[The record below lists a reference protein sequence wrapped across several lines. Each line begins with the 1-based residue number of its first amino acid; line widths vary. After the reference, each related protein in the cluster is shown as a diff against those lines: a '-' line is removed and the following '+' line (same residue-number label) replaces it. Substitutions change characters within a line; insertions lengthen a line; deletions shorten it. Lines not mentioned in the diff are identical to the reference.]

1 MQLLRV
7 GLVQLEVEVKIEGMP
22 VKALLDTGAQ
32 STIISRSTLHAVV
45 KHLQEHKRTPPELKL
60 PTARLYGKD
69 GEKGGKPLYIT
80 AQVPFVVS
88 LGQNSVTVPVFMQPD
103 SEQACLLG
111 MNALPLLGIEVRLSN
126 GTQILP
132 SEQKLGNHAK
142 PAVSKVSLLTS
153 AVVPSHKG
161 CALPAVATNPDVA
174 LSDGDFLFEPNQ
186 KALGS
191 RGLSSLECLVT
202 AEGGN
207 VFLPV
212 ENFEEFTAQLDAG
225 EEIGMLRPLDL
236 PPSCCED
243 TTHTLPSSTAVVK
256 TIAPSPE

>member
-1 MQLLRV
+1 M
-7 GLVQLEVEVKIEGMP
+7 
-22 VKALLDTGAQ
+22 
-32 STIISRSTLHAVV
+32 
-45 KHLQEHKRTPPELKL
+45 
-60 PTARLYGKD
+60 
-69 GEKGGKPLYIT
+69 
-80 AQVPFVVS
+80 
-88 LGQNSVTVPVFMQPD
+88 TVPVFVQPD

-132 SEQKLGNHAK
+132 SEQKPDNPTK

-153 AVVPSHKG
+153 AVIPSHEG
-161 CALPAVATNPDVA
+161 CALPAVATNPSVA

-191 RGLSSLECLVT
+191 RGLSALECLVT
-202 AEGGN
+202 AEGGK

-212 ENFEEFTAQLDAG
+212 ENSQVFTAHLDAG

-236 PPSCCED
+236 PPLCCEE
-243 TTHTLPSSTAVVK
+243 TTHTLPNSTAVVK
-256 TIAPSPE
+256 TTAQSPERLKRLLRELKLPLDKLSPEEGEQLKAAICDFSDVFHWMIWSWDVLI